1 MPQEER
7 LARINELARKQR
19 DSGLSL
25 AEQAEQHA
33 LRQAYLETFRAGL
46 RAQLEAQG
54 FKRRDKRSPG
64 SEVNVSIV
72 YEGHEEDIE
81 DTPQAPSGD

>member
-1 MPQEER
+1 MAMLGEEK

-19 DSGLSL
+19 TVGLSE

-33 LRQAYLETFRAGL
+33 LRQAYLEAFRASF

-54 FKRRDKRSPG
+54 LRPR
-64 SEVNVSIV
+64 
-72 YEGHEEDIE
+72 
-81 DTPQAPSGD
+81 TPHGASCPCCQPANKEH